1 MMRFEAHMRSLSCGL
16 FTLALLTV
24 SASAGGSSEEDLVG
38 IFSMQKS
45 IQLGGS
51 SGSSCSGG
59 SCKVPDYLA
68 PAVRTDPM
76 ADDQPPSLAGLSL
89 EPGAVKGREPLDLT
103 IHVIDDQTGL
113 GEARALF
120 RSPTGRDAAEVLFS
134 SGNRT
139 EGGAKDGFYSGR
151 LVLPDESE
159 KGDWLLQQVTLS
171 DRAGNSRVIP
181 PESLANLGL
190 RLSFRVN

>member
-1 MMRFEAHMRSLSCGL
+1 MRLETPLGSFICAL
-16 FTLALLTV
+16 LALTLLTAA
-24 SASAGGSSEEDLVG
+24 ASAGGSSEEDLVG

-51 SGSSCSGG
+51 STGSCSGS

-68 PAVRTDPM
+68 PAVRSDPM

-89 EPGAVKGREPLDLT
+89 DPQRVDNKLAIDLT
-103 IHVIDDQTGL
+103 FHVIDDQSGL
-113 GEARALF
+113 REALARF
-120 RSPTGRDAAEVLFS
+120 ISPSREETAELVVT

-139 EGGAKDGFYSGR
+139 DGNEKDGFYSGR
-151 LVLPDESE
+151 LVLHDGSE

-171 DRAGNSRVIP
+171 DRAGNSRLIY
-181 PESLANLGL
+181 PESLAYFGPLP
-190 RLSFRVN
+190 SFRVN